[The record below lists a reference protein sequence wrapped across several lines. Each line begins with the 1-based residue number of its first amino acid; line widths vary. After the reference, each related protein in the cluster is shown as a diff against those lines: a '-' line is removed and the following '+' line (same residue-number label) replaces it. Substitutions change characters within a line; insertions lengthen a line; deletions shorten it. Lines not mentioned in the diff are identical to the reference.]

1 MASASISP
9 SSRSLQSLD
18 IATLFALG
26 FFEDANDAYLY
37 ESRSDDKTCDACWR
51 HDGAI
56 FLEFA
61 AEQEFPYLRKYG
73 TLMEPRVHPH
83 CRCVLVLRSPYTYPE
98 PAIQPPPVV
107 MPDNPVP
114 EPAAIKPKAV
124 KRKPYTLWK
133 VGTKIV
139 YPTGMPNEV
148 YVLAYGKP
156 DA

>member
-1 MASASISP
+1 MPNTP
-9 SSRSLQSLD
+9 SSIPSSLD

-37 ESRSDDKTCDACWR
+37 EARSDDKTCDVCWR

-83 CRCVLVLRSPYTYPE
+83 CRCVLILKSSYVYPE
-98 PAIQPPPVV
+98 PTVQPTVI
-107 MPDNPVP
+107 MPDTPIP
-114 EPAAIKPKAV
+114 EPTGAKPSIIKRV
-124 KRKPYTLWK
+124 GTTLWK
-133 VGTKIV
+133 ILKRLTSSAEGTK
-139 YPTGMPNEV
+139 EV
-148 YVLAYGKP
+148 YTLAYGKP